1 MPERWPSPCL
11 YQAEMSFQLTGRNM
25 GYEYY
30 DYSIADKELIKRIS
44 NSNTDAFE
52 CLFHRYMKYLHN
64 VAFNRLR
71 SGAVADDLVQEVF
84 TEIWLR
90 RQELSI
96 QTTVKTYLHQAI
108 KYQVYNYIRHASV
121 REKEMHIQRI
131 HDEYYQRNPNTA
143 ETLAV
148 AELQG
153 QVDHHLQNL
162 PEKTQHIFHLS
173 RREHFSH
180 KEIAEKLNCSTKT
193 VEYHI
198 GKVLSHLRMNLT
210 EYFTFTLGG
219 SVSLWIWMHRM
230 M

>member
-1 MPERWPSPCL
+1 MP
-11 YQAEMSFQLTGRNM
+11 FQLTGRNM

-30 DYSIADKELIKRIS
+30 DYSITDKELIKRIS

-121 REKEMHIQRI
+121 RGKERQIKRTHGK
-131 HDEYYQRNPNTA
+131 YYHRNPNGTEA
-143 ETLAV
+143 
-148 AELQG
+148 LQ
-153 QVDHHLQNL
+153 
-162 PEKTQHIFHLS
+162 
-173 RREHFSH
+173 
-180 KEIAEKLNCSTKT
+180 
-193 VEYHI
+193 
-198 GKVLSHLRMNLT
+198 
-210 EYFTFTLGG
+210 
-219 SVSLWIWMHRM
+219 
-230 M
+230 